1 MAGQG
6 PFLPQVAIAGAP
18 AAFPGAPAAV
28 ATPAAVTPQDV
39 VAAADYRN
47 AVKQLK
53 SVWQTLAEFYRSIL
67 SSYVVSMHFADC
79 CNLFAEA
86 TAAGEALVTAH
97 EEADVSSNYQKAVAA
112 HGMLVYSRL
121 SSVTSPSACSL
132 NGVRLQG

>member
-39 VAAADYRN
+39 VAAADYMN

-67 SSYVVSMHFADC
+67 SSYVVFMHFADC
-79 CNLFAEA
+79 CNLCLQRQQQQAKLLLQRTKKLMSRA
-86 TAAGEALVTAH
+86 TTR
-97 EEADVSSNYQKAVAA
+97 K
-112 HGMLVYSRL
+112 
-121 SSVTSPSACSL
+121 P
-132 NGVRLQG
+132 